1 MHPRY
6 LKYSIAAVGI
16 LIVVGIFLFAFSRP
30 ASLEIVPPAPSQ
42 KPAATSTPSQT
53 PEVNLQFKDKNT
65 LSVEWKNLPDG
76 TSLVNIF
83 RSPIK
88 KNLWTKWKTIF
99 TGAGSGTGEITI
111 GAKENLSSNSYYFQT
126 VSASGDTLYTSPA
139 AQPQTSAGSPGGQP
153 PPAAPIG
160 GFNLTMAATS
170 TSTPGTPTGQ
180 FNLANTSTQGNATP
194 TTQYN
199 LSNTSTSTPP
209 GATSTATSSSQ
220 STTTLGNLPTSSVT
234 IFMKGIY
241 YSPQGIPTGS
251 GVQDADFWVLH
262 VNQYIEIGW
271 QNLPSST
278 NAIVIYRSSSSTG
291 PWMQIVEQTGIDSS
305 IPSFIRLVDSA
316 INIPHYYKMEAL
328 ATTTLLTTYG
338 PVFLPALQ

>member
-1 MHPRY
+1 M
-6 LKYSIAAVGI
+6 AVGS
-16 LIVVGIFLFAFSRP
+16 LAVVGIFLFAFSRP
-30 ASLEIVPPAPSQ
+30 ASLEITPPVPPPKTAEPT
-42 KPAATSTPSQT
+42 PATSTPSQT
-53 PEVNLQFKDKNT
+53 PEVNLRFKDKNT

-83 RSPIK
+83 KSPIK
-88 KNLWTKWKTIF
+88 KNLWTKWKTVSA
-99 TGAGSGTGEITI
+99 GAGSGAGEITV
-111 GAKENLSSNSYYFQT
+111 GTKENLSSNSYYFQT

-153 PPAAPIG
+153 PAAPIG
-160 GFNLTMAATS
+160 GFNLTMAETS
-170 TSTPGTPTGQ
+170 TSTPPTTSGQ
-180 FNLANTSTQGNATP
+180 YNLANTSTQGNTTP

-199 LSNTSTSTPP
+199 LSNTSTSTP
-209 GATSTATSSSQ
+209 ATTTSPATSSSQ

-234 IFMKGIY
+234 VFMKGIY

-278 NAIVIYRSSSSTG
+278 NALIIYRSSSLTG
-291 PWMQIVEQTGIDSS
+291 PWIQVVEQTSVDSS
-305 IPSFIRLVDSA
+305 MPSFIRLVDSA

-328 ATTTLLTTYG
+328 ATTMLLATYG
-338 PVFLPALQ
+338 PAFLPALQ